1 MRNWMITFVVA
12 LLAATTAGATP
23 VVHTITGG
31 NVFIQ
36 VKHNGITLGST
47 TTALIGDSITID
59 ADLLEVQ
66 AARLEIAPTLIILS
80 SAVWG
85 YDEINVGSAILEGD
99 PGFSTIAS
107 IGDISLFTATAGPLT
122 VSGSWSAT
130 DSSGTNPPA
139 PSTPISFPVLSMTA
153 IVHASPFFEINSVT
167 INSVDGTNFGFPG
180 EHLSIVANYFVTSTV
195 PSPSPIPEPGTGLLL
210 GLGLALLSSRRARS
224 ARN

>member
-1 MRNWMITFVVA
+1 VFGP
-12 LLAATTAGATP
+12 TTAGATP

-59 ADLLEVQ
+59 ADLQELQ

-85 YDEINVGSAILEGD
+85 YDEINVESAILEGD

-107 IGDISLFTATAGPLT
+107 IGDVSLFTAVAGPLT
-122 VSGSWSAT
+122 VTGSWSAT

-153 IVHASPFFEINSVT
+153 IVNASPLFQIDSVT
-167 INSVDGTNFGFPG
+167 INSVDGTDFGFPG
-180 EHLSIVANYFVTSTV
+180 EHLSIVADYFVTSTV
-195 PSPSPIPEPGTGLLL
+195 SSPIPEPGTGLLL
-210 GLGLALLSSRRARS
+210 GLGLALLSSRRTRS